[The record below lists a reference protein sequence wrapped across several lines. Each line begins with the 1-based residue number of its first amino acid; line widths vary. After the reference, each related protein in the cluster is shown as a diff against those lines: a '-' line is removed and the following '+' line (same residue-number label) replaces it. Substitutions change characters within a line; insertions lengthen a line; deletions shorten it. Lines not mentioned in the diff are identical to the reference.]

1 MLDADWHADPAVRSE
16 HAEHFPH
23 ARRDARAFFKQLGI
37 HHRDGG
43 TLPWEIERQQRRL
56 IDAFRTADAD
66 LVLAC
71 AGNIF
76 RLSAASA
83 IPFNTTTD
91 RDGVRSG
98 NLSWTSAESTPSTL
112 PHRNIGARYDV
123 LLIEHLL
130 DRLTFESRIHPDR
143 LQPSTDPIE
152 GAFGVMRRSYAALQS
167 LLRIDRDAVAAL
179 QIEDAAGFLMAE
191 DRYYARVGSAS
202 VAIFEARIEDGALLA
217 ANLIAG
223 AWIEAGRPPLDEDAM
238 TQTANEAATTE
249 TADGEPAA
257 STNAELV
264 GSRNSTKFHT
274 PDCAH
279 AGRIKAEN
287 VVNFAT
293 VAEAERAGR
302 SWCSVCKPKSE
313 G

>member
-1 MLDADWHADPAVRSE
+1 
-16 HAEHFPH
+16 
-23 ARRDARAFFKQLGI
+23 
-37 HHRDGG
+37 
-43 TLPWEIERQQRRL
+43 
-56 IDAFRTADAD
+56 
-66 LVLAC
+66 
-71 AGNIF
+71 
-76 RLSAASA
+76 
-83 IPFNTTTD
+83 
-91 RDGVRSG
+91 
-98 NLSWTSAESTPSTL
+98 
-112 PHRNIGARYDV
+112 
-123 LLIEHLL
+123 
-130 DRLTFESRIHPDR
+130 
-143 LQPSTDPIE
+143 
-152 GAFGVMRRSYAALQS
+152 MRRSYAALQS

-257 STNAELV
+257 SANAKLV

-274 PDCAH
+274 PDCTH
-279 AGRIKAEN
+279 VQRIKAEN
-287 VVNFAT
+287 VVTFGT

-302 SWCSVCKPKSE
+302 SWCSVCKPKP
-313 G
+313 